1 MKKIL
6 GLDLGTNSIG
16 WALVNE
22 AETKGEKS
30 SITKMG
36 VRVVHYDTFTN
47 GEGKEIKGSASDE
60 FCKGKS
66 VSPNAAR
73 TKARSMRRNLQRYKL
88 RRRILIDLLKS
99 EGWISESAIL
109 NEQGNFSTFQ
119 TLKLRASAATEEI
132 TLEEFARV
140 LLNLNKKRGYKSSR
154 KVKGTEDG
162 NVVDGLLIAKT
173 LYEDGITPGEYVYRR
188 MLNGKYA
195 IPDFYRSD
203 IREELDKI
211 WEIQSRFYPDLLTIE
226 LKESLKDKNKG
237 QIWKICQKQFDIV
250 GIKRDF
256 KGKDLKTD
264 NYKWRYEAAH
274 RQIDLEHLAIVL
286 QEV

>member
-6 GLDLGTNSIG
+6 GLDLGIASIG

-22 AETKGEKS
+22 AEAKEEKS
-30 SITKMG
+30 SITKLG
-36 VRVVHYDTFTN
+36 VRVIHYDTFTN
-47 GEGKEIKGSASDE
+47 GEGQEIKGSAADE

-73 TKARSMRRNLQRYKL
+73 TKARSMRRSLQRYKL
-88 RRRILIDLLKS
+88 RRKLLIDLLTS
-99 EGWISESAIL
+99 EGWITESSIL
-109 NEQGNFSTFQ
+109 NEHGNFSTFQ

-140 LLNLNKKRGYKSSR
+140 LLSINKKRGYKSSR
-154 KVKGTEDG
+154 KAKGGEEG
-162 NVVDGLLIAKT
+162 SIVDGIAIAQS
-173 LYEDGITPGEYVYRR
+173 LYEEDITPGEYVYKR

-203 IREELDKI
+203 LRNELDKI
-211 WEIQSRFYPDLLTIE
+211 WETQSRFYPEILTPE

-237 QIWKICQKQFDIV
+237 QIWKICQKPFDIV
-250 GIKRDF
+250 GIKREF
-256 KGKDLKTD
+256 KGKDGFHSD
-264 NYKWRYEAAH
+264 RN
-274 RQIDLEHLAIVL
+274 
-286 QEV
+286 